1 MLAVDLRKFN
11 NQIVFFGFCPGADF
25 SKRLDTRWKQL
36 GICEFQYFKS
46 ESQVKRFASIE
57 TGDLIVLKKRQV
69 FGKTMRVYG
78 YGLVTGITKDN
89 KGNRVLK
96 VDWSSQEQV
105 IEVPLMGCNATID
118 IRDSDKVRAEMPAKF
133 VEWLNHGAGV
143 SNSIKP
149 EPKSE
154 AIVPKDHE
162 IDEDSEYNNL
172 NPEDFE
178 TLAFSF
184 LWVGNHIGE
193 AAGGMSVKER
203 MSALYACDEI
213 LASQSSDADTS
224 EKELFVS
231 VLKVVGGDNAQL
243 LLDAYNADPRSTE
256 QGLKDT
262 VRILTEY
269 SESGQSGAVEQ
280 STFFMNALV
289 KMAKAVVEINNDTSK
304 FWMELS
310 LDVSDVSPSDMKTR
324 IKAFDFIKD
333 LLSAKVNNTKA
344 SSEKKLKN
352 INVKADNKTNNST
365 SNIANAKSPG
375 CTPFVVISGSLV
387 LAIIVLLIGLW
398 LRRDTLNPPNND
410 QPPVAVEEASNSL
423 SNSSSN
429 TSELPA
435 SSDYIDTST
444 PTLSPEQDETANPQD
459 MQTVSNDMQVSQDSE
474 RIAAELELAR
484 AKEDLLLA
492 ERELMEERRLAAES
506 NSKYVPQDK
515 TTDNAYKP
523 CEYTASSPLVCE
535 SRKDQ
540 PAMCA
545 WNYSSC
551 GSPRLQKKLSKSSCN
566 NRVTLDVQNSQII
579 VTAGCRA
586 EFVPE
591 IN

>member
-213 LASQSSDADTS
+213 
-224 EKELFVS
+224 
-231 VLKVVGGDNAQL
+231 
-243 LLDAYNADPRSTE
+243 
-256 QGLKDT
+256 
-262 VRILTEY
+262 
-269 SESGQSGAVEQ
+269 
-280 STFFMNALV
+280 
-289 KMAKAVVEINNDTSK
+289 
-304 FWMELS
+304 
-310 LDVSDVSPSDMKTR
+310 
-324 IKAFDFIKD
+324 
-333 LLSAKVNNTKA
+333 
-344 SSEKKLKN
+344 
-352 INVKADNKTNNST
+352 
-365 SNIANAKSPG
+365 
-375 CTPFVVISGSLV
+375 
-387 LAIIVLLIGLW
+387 
-398 LRRDTLNPPNND
+398 
-410 QPPVAVEEASNSL
+410 
-423 SNSSSN
+423 
-429 TSELPA
+429 
-435 SSDYIDTST
+435 
-444 PTLSPEQDETANPQD
+444 
-459 MQTVSNDMQVSQDSE
+459 
-474 RIAAELELAR
+474 
-484 AKEDLLLA
+484 
-492 ERELMEERRLAAES
+492 
-506 NSKYVPQDK
+506 
-515 TTDNAYKP
+515 
-523 CEYTASSPLVCE
+523 
-535 SRKDQ
+535 
-540 PAMCA
+540 
-545 WNYSSC
+545 
-551 GSPRLQKKLSKSSCN
+551 
-566 NRVTLDVQNSQII
+566 
-579 VTAGCRA
+579 
-586 EFVPE
+586 
-591 IN
+591 